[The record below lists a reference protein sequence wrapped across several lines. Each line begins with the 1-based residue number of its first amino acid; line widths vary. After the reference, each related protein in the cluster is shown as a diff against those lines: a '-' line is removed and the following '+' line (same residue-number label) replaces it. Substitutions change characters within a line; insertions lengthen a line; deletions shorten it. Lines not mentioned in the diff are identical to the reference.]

1 MPLANRG
8 HAPAARAASGRMFFG
23 KLTAVRFLEKSA
35 AVLLLGPRRNR
46 HQHDSNKEYRQC

>member
-46 HQHDSNKEYRQC
+46 HQHDSNKEY